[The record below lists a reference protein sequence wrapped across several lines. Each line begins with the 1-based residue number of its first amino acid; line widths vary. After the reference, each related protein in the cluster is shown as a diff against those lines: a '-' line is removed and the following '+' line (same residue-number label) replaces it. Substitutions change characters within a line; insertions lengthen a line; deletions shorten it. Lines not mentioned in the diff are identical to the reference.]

1 MTQAWDRCDGLR
13 WTRSDTA
20 AALGHGQGGPW
31 GGVGAPPP
39 IRPAGRPGPQSQ
51 SVKLFDRRLSLDALA
66 IQIAGHEILI
76 GPLKALALS
85 ADGTAATFARGAPPP
100 LRAQLRRISGEP
112 LPGGHARVCEGVV
125 WLEGRPAAVVAIRR
139 KMD

>member
-1 MTQAWDRCDGLR
+1 MTQAWDRCNGLR

-20 AALGHGQGGPW
+20 AALGHGRRGRWDGF
-31 GGVGAPPP
+31 GSPPRA
-39 IRPAGRPGPQSQ
+39 RPAERPGPNAE

-66 IQIAGHEILI
+66 VQIAGNEILI
-76 GPLKALALS
+76 GPLTALALS

-100 LRAQLRRISGEP
+100 LRAQLRPITGEP
-112 LPGGHARVCEGVV
+112 LPGGHARVCEGMV
-125 WLEGRPAAVVAIRR
+125 WIEARPAAVVAIRR